1 MIIKF
6 DGIMPEIHKSVFVA
20 ETAAVIGDVHIGKNS
35 SVWYSAVLRG
45 DMHSIRIGERT
56 NVQDGAVLH
65 VVKGTFPCL
74 VGDDVTIGHAAVIH
88 GCTVHDKVLI
98 GMNATILDG
107 AIIEKG
113 SIIAA
118 GALVLEG
125 QRVPENRLFAG
136 VPARDIRATSEK
148 DFKRIMSGSEEY
160 VHFGARF
167 KKKTISS

>member
-1 MIIKF
+1 MIKKF
-6 DGIMPEIHKSVFVA
+6 DGIMPKIHKSVFVA
-20 ETAAVIGDVHIGKNS
+20 ETAAVIGDVHIGMDS
-35 SVWYSAVLRG
+35 SVWYSAVVRG

-56 NVQDGAVLH
+56 NVQDGAILH

-74 VGDDVTIGHAAVIH
+74 IGNDVTIGHAAVVH

-98 GMNATILDG
+98 GMNATVLDG
-107 AIIEKG
+107 ALIEEG

-136 VPARDIRATSEK
+136 VPARDIRAVTEK
-148 DFKRIMSGSEEY
+148 DFKRIISGSEEY
-160 VHFGARF
+160 VHFGSRF
-167 KKKTISS
+167 KEETISS